1 MSDFI
6 VASRYAKSLFGLAIE
21 QNALE
26 EVHNDLQSFY
36 RVVTQNRDLLLML
49 RNPVITHDR
58 KWNVLKT
65 LFQGRVHKLTL
76 AILEI
81 SAKKNREGILPEV
94 SREFHK
100 LYNAYRGIEKAT
112 VTTAFPIDENL
123 RKQFIEVVKQ
133 ISGKEVE
140 LEEKVDQDIIGGFVL
155 RIADRQIDD
164 SLNSRL
170 KALRLQFS
178 KNPYIKEF

>member
-6 VASRYAKSLFGLAIE
+6 VASRYAKSLFGLVVE
-21 QNALE
+21 RNVLE
-26 EVHNDLQSFY
+26 EVHGDLLSFLN
-36 RVVTQNRDLLLML
+36 VVRDNRDLLLML

-58 KWNVLKT
+58 KWNVLKA
-65 LFQGRVHKLTL
+65 LFGGRVHELTL

-81 SAKKNREGILPEV
+81 STKKNREGILPEV
-94 SREFHK
+94 AREFHK
-100 LYNAYRGIEKAT
+100 LYNLKMGVEKAT
-112 VTTAFPIDENL
+112 VITTFPLDDKL
-123 RKQFIEVVKQ
+123 REEFKDIVKQ
-133 ISGKEVE
+133 ITGKEVE
-140 LEEKVDQDIIGGFVL
+140 LVEQIDEEILGGFIL

-170 KALRLQFS
+170 KALKLQFS